1 MQYPSSEYILL
12 HKHPI
17 DRTRF
22 RMRFC
27 KIHTSEIDVDHC
39 CLGVRVSEE
48 PLETKWIASVLDEVN
63 FVLQPFPADRILA
76 TRT

>member
-1 MQYPSSEYILL
+1 
-12 HKHPI
+12 
-17 DRTRF
+17 
-22 RMRFC
+22 MRFC